1 MEELKKEIENQIE
14 ILKEMI
20 HQNKEKS
27 EIEKQRKILDKLL
40 IDYTKDLD
48 WKTKKHNI
56 EIKYNNKRNKIIYS
70 ENKIW

>member
-1 MEELKKEIENQIE
+1 MRKIKKKKKQIENQIE

-48 WKTKKHNI
+48 WKTKNI
-56 EIKYNNKRNKIIYS
+56 I
-70 ENKIW
+70 

>member
-1 MEELKKEIENQIE
+1 MEELKKQIENQIE

-20 HQNKEKS
+20 HQNKEKT

-48 WKTKKHNI
+48 WKTKKYNI